1 MEANS
6 FISLLLTSG
15 LDWRPE
21 IDKVKRCLIRNNS
34 DLTPNI
40 DLVTGGI
47 KGQGHKGHTIFFQ
60 SPFSLCD
67 SGGQKVVMGLDEGKA

>member
-1 MEANS
+1 M
-6 FISLLLTSG
+6 
-15 LDWRPE
+15 
-21 IDKVKRCLIRNNS
+21 RNNS
-34 DLTPNI
+34 DLIPNI